1 MQLSD
6 AEKKTVVR
14 LRKREASL
22 IRWRW
27 AGVVGALCY
36 LGIGAFCL
44 VATLN
49 FLRDPD
55 LNAALMLSLLI
66 PTALGSTAAGVGF
79 GVYIFLRWN
88 GRPETQLLLKLI
100 EESEKNED

>member
-6 AEKKTVVR
+6 IEKKIVAR

-27 AGVVGALCY
+27 AAVFGALGY
-36 LGIGAFCL
+36 LGM
-44 VATLN
+44 VAALH
-49 FLRDPD
+49 FLREPD
-55 LNAALMLSLLI
+55 LNAALMLSVLV
-66 PTALGSTAAGVGF
+66 PMALGATGAGVGF

-88 GRPETQLLLKLI
+88 GRPETQLLLRLL
-100 EESEKNED
+100 EESEKNDD